1 MHYVTIWC
9 RAIHA
14 AFFWR
19 AVPIWGPSC
28 SRFQYEVAGVFA
40 GGYVQ
45 LAVARKTYER
55 AAFHSIGHLAVCETM
70 ERGEDTFA
78 PGGWWY
84 NFEIRWGRW
93 DGTFL
98 RDSGRVRSLPLCSFL
113 GGWDGACFCALLCCS
128 PAGSAGSLPWPSAS
142 TVWSKERRS
151 GGAQWSHPKRN
162 WGWKT
167 FVSHEWPF
175 WSKVLQCHGL
185 LWALWI
191 ALGSGVAFGWSRS
204 VLFSFLAC
212 RVCQGDVS
220 SNVTGGN
227 RGMRVIGSQSDPF
240 VCCVP
245 GHGLL
250 SDEEEVAALKC
261 KFHSFWEVMA
271 RTFTF
276 RPCWRSE
283 IRFLQHRLGS
293 LMKLFVL
300 EEMRVANCLPISKCL
315 ASANRQLNLGP
326 DWQSRALLH
335 FLKAMMQPSFLHC
348 FGWDA
353 GSWSLYVVM
362 AASGADAPIYES
374 FPPVAFMETLHWCGG
389 LGQGSFH
396 SCGGWMLYVGP
407 PSAEFQRFPADLW
420 GSHHINLLQAMT
432 EESVCWRAAMPGE
445 ISATGTEPDRSS
457 APSPNRQAHSTA
469 ENRRNGGLNGRTNLS
484 AEVDELLRALPWQQF
499 FFGEGGIC
507 NSARNLHSGPL
518 RQRPLHA
525 DGIWCFKMFGASL
538 TRLSA
543 SRCPLRAFPLSQ
555 TSRCWKA
562 EGLDV
567 AGCSMTGSLR
577 VGEALHPGPRT
588 RRTPV
593 RLGALSDVQLLTPQT
608 LALEARQLDAFKRWC
623 LNFMPGVDIEALFAT
638 VPQFLPWALRSF
650 SEAMFK
656 NGGALSNYRHLVL
669 AAQRW
674 VPSSRV
680 YMMPAWEMVEKW
692 EMLTPVNHRTPIPET
707 LVTAMCA
714 LAWHLKWYGWV
725 GATVLAF
732 YGAGRLGEIL
742 RCSREDLVLPSDVL
756 EPIGA
761 PVFLRLRSFK
771 SQTRQPAKVQ
781 HMKVVDA
788 TASRIL
794 TVIFRKLPL
803 EAPLFGAS
811 PYQYRKRWDL
821 LLEKLGI
828 GKDFQLT
835 PGGLR
840 GGAAVYHYKNGKAI
854 ADLLWLLRLRSQS
867 TLESYLQE
875 VAALNLLAKLSPKV
889 RSCIQTF
896 AATFAFLTA
905 GDCPLAG

>member
-1 MHYVTIWC
+1 MPPSFGELFRSGAHLVPDSSTKWLESLQVAMFNWLSLGRPMSVPLFLRLGILLSARQWSVVKILLC
-9 RAIHA
+9 LVVDGTTLKFVEA
-14 AFFWR
+14 A
-19 AVPIWGPSC
+19 GTE
-28 SRFQYEVAGVFA
+28 RFSVIQEGYEVYLYVLSWVVETAHVFVRSFA
-40 GGYVQ
+40 GLRQEVQ
-45 LAVARKTYER
+45 VHCRDRLLRQCDQRSGEVVERSDLILNGTGAERPLFPMSGPFDPKSYSVMGCCGLYE
-55 AAFHSIGHLAVCETM
+55 
-70 ERGEDTFA
+70 
-78 PGGWWY
+78 
-84 NFEIRWGRW
+84 
-93 DGTFL
+93 
-98 RDSGRVRSLPLCSFL
+98 LPLDRVS
-113 GGWDGACFCALLCCS
+113 LLDEVAAS
-128 PAGSAGSLPWPSAS
+128 SSVSLLAESAKGM
-142 TVWSKERRS
+142 
-151 GGAQWSHPKRN
+151 
-162 WGWKT
+162 
-167 FVSHEWPF
+167 F
-175 WSKVLQCHGL
+175 
-185 LWALWI
+185 
-191 ALGSGVAFGWSRS
+191 
-204 VLFSFLAC
+204 
-212 RVCQGDVS
+212 VS